1 MAASELQDTEKLFV
15 LICKGDACLK
25 KGNPDRAKVA
35 LKQLA
40 REYPAQA
47 LKVSFVSCLGMC
59 GEGPNILLCK
69 GGKVLSRCD
78 HSKVQA
84 LEEAVRDALGDAP

>member
-1 MAASELQDTEKLFV
+1 MAADDFQTTEKLFV
-15 LICKGDACLK
+15 FICKGDACTK

-35 LKQLA
+35 LKQLS

-59 GEGPNILLCK
+59 GEGPNILLCR
-69 GGKVLSRCD
+69 GGKVLSHCSD
-78 HSKVQA
+78 ASMKA
-84 LEEAVRDALGDAP
+84 LEDAVRRSLGDAP